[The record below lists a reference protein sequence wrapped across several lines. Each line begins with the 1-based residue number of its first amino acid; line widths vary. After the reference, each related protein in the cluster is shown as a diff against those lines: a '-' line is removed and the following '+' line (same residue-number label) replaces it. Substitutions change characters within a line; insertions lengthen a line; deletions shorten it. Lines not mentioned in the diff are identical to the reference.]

1 MTWLIQFFQT
11 SIGKKIL
18 MAVTGILLVFF
29 LITHLVG
36 NLMLFGGAEMFNN
49 YVLSLKAIKP
59 LIRVAEVILVLI
71 FISHIFSGIQVTL
84 ENKKAKPQPYRV
96 APGNSTSKFYS
107 RTMAVSGSVV
117 LIFLVFHLQ
126 TFWWR
131 FQKTHGNDTGFYE
144 IVVNSPVGYKNPAI
158 ALFYIIALLLLAI
171 HLRHGFQS
179 AFQTFGLGASSRY
192 RGTIE
197 KISILFWLIIPLGF
211 VSIPLYFGFIK

>member
-11 SIGKKIL
+11 SIGKKFL
-18 MAVTGILLVFF
+18 MAVTGIMLVFF
-29 LITHLVG
+29 LITHLAG

-49 YVLSLKAIKP
+49 YVLSLRSIKP
-59 LIRVAEVILVLI
+59 LIRIAEVVLVLI
-71 FISHIFSGIQVTL
+71 FICHIFSGIQVTL
-84 ENKKAKPQPYRV
+84 ENRKAKPQPYRV
-96 APGNSTSKFYS
+96 SPGSSTSKFYS
-107 RTMAVSGSVV
+107 RTMAVSGSVIF
-117 LIFLVFHLQ
+117 IFLVFHLQ
-126 TFWWR
+126 TFWWS
-131 FQKTHGNDTGFYE
+131 FQKKQGNDTGFYE
-144 IVVNSPVGYKNPAI
+144 IVVNSSVGYKNPAI

-179 AFQTFGLGASSRY
+179 AFQTFGLGASRY

>member
-1 MTWLIQFFQT
+1 MTWLFQFFQT

-126 TFWWR
+126 TFWWS

-144 IVVNSPVGYKNPAI
+144 IVVNSPVSYKNPAI

-179 AFQTFGLGASSRY
+179 AFQTFGLGESRY
-192 RGTIE
+192 KGAIE
-197 KISILFWLIIPLGF
+197 KVSVLFWLIIPLGF

>member
-11 SIGKKIL
+11 SIGKKFL

-29 LITHLVG
+29 LITHLAG
-36 NLMLFGGAEMFNN
+36 NLMLFWGAEMFNN

-59 LIRVAEVILVLI
+59 LVRVAEAILFLI
-71 FISHIFSGIQVTL
+71 FICHILSGVQVTL
-84 ENKKAKPQPYRV
+84 ENRKARPQPYKV
-96 APGNSTSKFYS
+96 APGNSTSKFHS

-117 LIFLVFHLQ
+117 FIFLVFHLQ
-126 TFWWR
+126 TFWWS
-131 FQKTHGNDTGFYE
+131 FQKTQGNDADFYE
-144 IVVNSPVGYKNPAI
+144 IVVNSPVGYKNPAV

-179 AFQTFGLGASSRY
+179 AFQTFGLGGSRY
-192 RGTIE
+192 KGAIE
-197 KISILFWLIIPLGF
+197 KVSVLFWLIIPLGF